1 MKNTVLSILTVG
13 CVILASS
20 TMAQSSIYDFK
31 VDGLTGEEINFAD
44 FKGKKILIVNTA
56 SKCGFTKQYTQL
68 QEYMISTVKT

>member
-44 FKGKKILIVNTA
+44 FKGKKI
-56 SKCGFTKQYTQL
+56 
-68 QEYMISTVKT
+68 